1 MYDSVTLIDQ
11 DICKVQA
18 RPRREESG
26 KLQQVPWQSG
36 LEEAE
41 DEEAAT
47 CARWGK
53 CAQATVTNACQAC
66 MSRCGDLP
74 SRWIHHPASPS
85 CALPSPL
92 TCPLLPGTHLR
103 CPSCLS
109 SLSATTVSA
118 PSEGAPVSFVP
129 GSSPRAQ
136 NTSPQLVNVQ

>member
-1 MYDSVTLIDQ
+1 MSKYLNIMYNSVTLIDQ

-18 RPRREESG
+18 RSG

-53 CAQATVTNACQAC
+53 CAQATVTHACRVC
-66 MSRCGDLP
+66 TP
-74 SRWIHHPASPS
+74 SAVTFCPDGYTTQPAPAMHSH
-85 CALPSPL
+85 LPSPACSSPAL
-92 TCPLLPGTHLR
+92 TFAA
-103 CPSCLS
+103 S
-109 SLSATTVSA
+109 TVSA